1 VADSVPFAWTFG
13 SVHPEVVAGACV
25 AGAAYLGAWV
35 PRAQRGEPIPLG
47 PLLSFFAG
55 LAALTLVLNGPLHD
69 LSDRYLASA
78 HMVQHLVLTLAVP
91 PLLLAGIPG
100 WMADRVVGWLLD
112 GRLTRPVA
120 RVFLRPLPQ
129 FAVWTVALVFWHLPG
144 PYQAALVQHRWHV
157 VEHLTLLGAAVL
169 GWWPIL
175 SPSARAPALPHAA
188 QLLYLFVFG
197 IPMTVVGAMVTGA
210 EDVLYPFYATVPRAF
225 ALSALAD
232 QRLGGVLM
240 WVPAGVIPVV
250 VFTVVFFRWVAAE
263 ADVDDPV

>member
-1 VADSVPFAWTFG
+1 VADLAPFAWTFG
-13 SVHPEVVAGACV
+13 SLHPEVVASVCV
-25 AGAAYLGAWV
+25 AGAAYLGAWL
-35 PRAQRGEPIPLG
+35 PRVRRGEPLPLG
-47 PLLSFFAG
+47 PLLSFFTG
-55 LAALTLVLNGPLHD
+55 LAALTIVLNGPLHD

-91 PLLLAGIPG
+91 PLVLAGTPG
-100 WMADRVVGWLLD
+100 WMADRVVGWLLA

-120 RVFLRPLPQ
+120 GMLLRPLPQ

-157 VEHLTLLGAAVL
+157 VEHLTLLGAAFL

-175 SPSARAPALPHAA
+175 SPSTRAPALPYAA

-197 IPMTVVGAMVTGA
+197 MPMTVVGAMVTGA
-210 EDVLYPFYATVPRAF
+210 EDVLYPFYATVPRAL
-225 ALSALAD
+225 ALSPLAD

-250 VFTVVFFRWVAAE
+250 VFTLVFFRWAATE
-263 ADVDDPV
+263 AEVDDPV